1 MADDVQGPIDSGAL
15 QADRV
20 VEAEQAAAAQDAKKA
35 VTTPAKIVTTETAT
49 AATDGEQDN
58 GESAGD
64 EGEQQPAG
72 EPGKKNTP
80 HGVQKK
86 LDKLTRE
93 KYVEREA
100 RLAAEAEVQ
109 RLRAQANPGAADAAD
124 TTAKAPEG
132 KPTLEQFDYDQE
144 RFLDALSDWKVDQ
157 KLQAADQRRVES
169 EKAKTA
175 AEKADE
181 WAEREQAF
189 IATTPDYVEVAHH
202 APINYSETML
212 DFLKDSDVGPQIA
225 YHLGSHLDEAKAIE
239 QLSPTSQAAAL
250 ARLELTLSPTEADAE
265 TTTARP
271 ARTITKAPPPPA
283 TVTSSGASRRSP
295 SDPNLS
301 TEERIALWRRKK
313 TA

>member
-20 VEAEQAAAAQDAKKA
+20 VEAEQAVAAKEAVKA
-35 VTTPAKIVTTETAT
+35 APIPAKTVVVEALS
-49 AATDGEQDN
+49 ADASDEQDD

-100 RLAAEAEVQ
+100 RLAAEAEVA
-109 RLRAQANPGAADAAD
+109 RLRAQANPGTTDAVN
-124 TTAKAPEG
+124 TPAKTPDG

-144 RFLDALSDWKVDQ
+144 KFLDALYDWKVDQ
-157 KLQAADQRRVES
+157 KLQAADQRRAES
-169 EKAKTA
+169 EKAKTV
-175 AEKADE
+175 AEKSAE

-189 IATTPDYVEVAHH
+189 IATTPDYVEVAHK

-212 DFLKDSDVGPQIA
+212 DFVKDSDVGPQIA

-239 QLSPTSQAAAL
+239 QMSPTRQAAAL
-250 ARLELTLSPTEADAE
+250 ARLELTLTPAEAGAIA
-265 TTTARP
+265 TNARP
-271 ARTITKAPPPPA
+271 ARTITQAPPPPA
-283 TVTSSGASRRSP
+283 TVASSGAARRSP